1 MDYLF
6 EKCIKQKFQRFAGSS
21 FTNGWW
27 FLVFSLAVVSVN
39 EIFWVSVD
47 WSDKR
52 ISLKKSPLSVETCH
66 GDFSQ
71 FFVFYIFSLHYFF
84 KILFFF
90 LNVVLLSLLSNYTKK
105 SII

>member
-1 MDYLF
+1 MRNVSSRNSKGLLVPAS
-6 EKCIKQKFQRFAGSS
+6 QMVGGS
-21 FTNGWW
+21 W
-27 FLVFSLAVVSVN
+27 FSLAVVSVN

-84 KILFFF
+84 RILFFF